1 MTYIE
6 LLVWQIDC
14 KEITFSKACDFLE
27 EHGIKFIRG
36 VRLMNEARVKLD
48 ERRYAAILGEV

>member
-48 ERRYAAILGEV
+48 ERRYDE